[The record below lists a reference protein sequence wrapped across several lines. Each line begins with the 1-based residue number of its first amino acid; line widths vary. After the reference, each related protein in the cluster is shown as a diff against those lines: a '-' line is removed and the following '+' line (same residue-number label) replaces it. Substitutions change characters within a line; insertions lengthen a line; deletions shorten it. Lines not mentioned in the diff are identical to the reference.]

1 MKTLPILLIAF
12 AFVFAWTSFAQTQP
26 PNSNSFQPYTPP
38 VVGGL
43 PPNAKN
49 LEQPVFVA
57 DRGTGSM
64 PPEVSDYSM
73 PSAEDMGFDESS
85 VVPAIQDMAIFQPG
99 TLIAVVGEE
108 PITIGDLVS
117 PEKVTPE
124 ILANPQFEMM
134 LRKWIVETIDRKAM
148 AQRFVNDKVS
158 GKPLKER
165 AQARKQIELQTTKIF
180 YQKVVPA
187 QKEKMNCV
195 SDLELEEKLAAMGK
209 SLWSLKREFSESTW
223 AGEHMRESVQE
234 KPLVELSEM
243 QDYYNDNLESFKRPA
258 KARYQIMS
266 AVFTKY
272 PSREAAY
279 QAIVEMWNDVFVG
292 GAPFDAVAKRKSTGF
307 HASEGGLFDWTT
319 QAALKSKVIDK
330 ALFENP
336 VRGLS
341 QILEDSDGFHFIE
354 VLERKNAAV
363 QSFQDS
369 QVEIRKTLAD
379 AKAKKQKTDFIKK
392 VRETTPVWTKWP
404 SDIPGSKDLTE
415 YLQ

>member
-1 MKTLPILLIAF
+1 
-12 AFVFAWTSFAQTQP
+12 
-26 PNSNSFQPYTPP
+26 
-38 VVGGL
+38 
-43 PPNAKN
+43 
-49 LEQPVFVA
+49 
-57 DRGTGSM
+57 
-64 PPEVSDYSM
+64 
-73 PSAEDMGFDESS
+73 
-85 VVPAIQDMAIFQPG
+85 
-99 TLIAVVGEE
+99 
-108 PITIGDLVS
+108 
-117 PEKVTPE
+117 
-124 ILANPQFEMM
+124 
-134 LRKWIVETIDRKAM
+134 
-148 AQRFVNDKVS
+148 
-158 GKPLKER
+158 
-165 AQARKQIELQTTKIF
+165 
-180 YQKVVPA
+180 
-187 QKEKMNCV
+187 MNCV

-272 PSREAAY
+272 LSREAAY

>member
-1 MKTLPILLIAF
+1 MKNYVPMLAATLILGNACVCL
-12 AFVFAWTSFAQTQP
+12 AQQ
-26 PNSNSFQPYTPP
+26 SSGYQPYTPT

-43 PPNAKN
+43 PPSSKG

-57 DRGTGSM
+57 DRAL
-64 PPEVSDYSM
+64 E
-73 PSAEDMGFDESS
+73 PSLSNESNLDA
-85 VVPAIQDMAIFQPG
+85 VPTSQQQM
-99 TLIAVVGEE
+99 TLFEAGMLVAAVGEE
-108 PITIGDLVS
+108 RVTVGDLIPADKLTS
-117 PEKVTPE
+117 KMM
-124 ILANPQFEMM
+124 ANPQFEMM
-134 LRKWIVETIDRKAM
+134 LRKELVEAVTRKAL

-158 GKPLKER
+158 GKPPKER

-187 QKEKMNCV
+187 QKEKMKCV

-234 KPLVELSEM
+234 KPQVELSEM

-354 VLERKNAAV
+354 VLERKNEAV

-369 QVEIRKTLAD
+369 QVEIRKTLSD
-379 AKAKKQKTDFIKK
+379 AKAKKQKTDFMKK

>member
-1 MKTLPILLIAF
+1 
-12 AFVFAWTSFAQTQP
+12 
-26 PNSNSFQPYTPP
+26 
-38 VVGGL
+38 
-43 PPNAKN
+43 
-49 LEQPVFVA
+49 
-57 DRGTGSM
+57 
-64 PPEVSDYSM
+64 
-73 PSAEDMGFDESS
+73 
-85 VVPAIQDMAIFQPG
+85 
-99 TLIAVVGEE
+99 
-108 PITIGDLVS
+108 
-117 PEKVTPE
+117 
-124 ILANPQFEMM
+124 
-134 LRKWIVETIDRKAM
+134 
-148 AQRFVNDKVS
+148 
-158 GKPLKER
+158 
-165 AQARKQIELQTTKIF
+165 
-180 YQKVVPA
+180 
-187 QKEKMNCV
+187 
-195 SDLELEEKLAAMGK
+195 
-209 SLWSLKREFSESTW
+209 
-223 AGEHMRESVQE
+223 
-234 KPLVELSEM
+234 
-243 QDYYNDNLESFKRPA
+243 
-258 KARYQIMS
+258 
-266 AVFTKY
+266 
-272 PSREAAY
+272 
-279 QAIVEMWNDVFVG
+279 MWNDVFVG